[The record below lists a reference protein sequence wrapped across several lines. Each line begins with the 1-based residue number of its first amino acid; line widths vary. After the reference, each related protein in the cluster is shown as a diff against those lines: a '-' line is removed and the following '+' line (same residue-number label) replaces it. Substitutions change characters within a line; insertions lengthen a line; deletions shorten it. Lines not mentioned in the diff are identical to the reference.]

1 MSKYDV
7 IIIGSGLGGLT
18 CGATLSK
25 EGYNVCV
32 IEKNPV
38 PGGCFQTFHRNGQDL
53 DTGIH
58 YVGSMDEGEI
68 LRQYFTYFG
77 IQQHLKLRRLD
88 ENAFDII
95 HHNGNDYAFA
105 MGHERFAETLTRSF
119 PKEKEAIRQYVSIIS
134 SIGDTINVDQL
145 KKGKLSAGTIDLF
158 TVSAW
163 QWLQD
168 ITTDKTLQ
176 QVLSAPA
183 LLYGG
188 EQAVST
194 LYHHAITSNSYIQ
207 GAYRFIDGS
216 MQVTDALVDVI
227 RRNGGTVLTNA
238 QATRLCLADGKTIRS
253 VEINGKEHL
262 ETRYV
267 ISSLHPANTMELVE
281 KTPLIRKVNLTR
293 LRAMRNSYGMFSVYL
308 LRKKNST
315 PYRNYNTFIYNDND
329 VWYSPSDPRNDRIRS
344 CLITMQPT
352 SRSAEYTEVVSL
364 LTPMYINEVEAWTDT
379 TVEHRG
385 MDYKAFKERKAQELI
400 RFTESYFPKLNRDTE
415 KIYTTTP
422 LTYRD
427 YTGTPEGSGYGI
439 IKDYNHPLSTLIPPR
454 TKIENL
460 YLTGQNL
467 NVHGALGVT
476 LTSMLTC
483 AELLGTEY
491 LAKKIGGA

>member
-1 MSKYDV
+1 MNKYDV
-7 IIIGSGLGGLT
+7 VIIGSGLGGLT

-32 IEKNPV
+32 IEKHATA
-38 PGGCFQTFHRNGQDL
+38 GGCFQTFRREGQDL

-77 IQQHLKLRRLD
+77 IQQHLKLQRLD
-88 ENAFDII
+88 ENAFDVIR
-95 HHNGNDYAFA
+95 HNGKDYAFA
-105 MGHERFAETLTRSF
+105 QGHERFVTTLTRSF
-119 PKEKEAIRQYVSIIS
+119 PKEKEAIKQYVSMIS
-134 SIGDTINVDQL
+134 AIGDTISVDQL
-145 KKGKLSAGTIDLF
+145 KRGRLSAGTLDLF
-158 TVSAW
+158 TISAW
-163 QWLQD
+163 ERLQGL
-168 ITTDKTLQ
+168 TTNRTLQ

-183 LLYGG
+183 MLYGG
-188 EQAVST
+188 EKAAST

-207 GAYRFIDGS
+207 GAYRFVDGS

-227 RRNGGTVLTNA
+227 RQNGGTVLTNA
-238 QATRLCLADGKTIRS
+238 RATRLCLAEGKRVAA
-253 VEINGKEHL
+253 VEINEKERL
-262 ETRYV
+262 EARHV
-267 ISSLHPANTMELVE
+267 VSSIHPATTMELVE
-281 KTPLIRKVNLTR
+281 KTPLLRKAHLSR

-308 LRKKNST
+308 LMKRDST
-315 PYRNYNTFIYNDND
+315 RYQNYNVFIYNDDD
-329 VWYSPSDPRNDRIRS
+329 VWYSPSDPVNGRVRS
-344 CLITMQPT
+344 CLISMQPT
-352 SRSAEYTEVVSL
+352 SRTQGYTDVVSL
-364 LTPMYINEVEAWTDT
+364 LTPMYMHEVEAWEDT
-379 TVEHRG
+379 SVGHRG
-385 MDYKAFKERKAQELI
+385 AEYMAFKEEKAGELI
-400 RFTESYFPKLNRDTE
+400 RFAEQYFPELSRNTE
-415 KIYTTTP
+415 KMYTTTP

-427 YTGTPEGSGYGI
+427 YTGTPQGSGYGI

-491 LAKKIGGA
+491 LAKKIGGV

>member
-227 RRNGGTVLTNA
+227 RRNGGIFGFMQVSCGLLVM
-238 QATRLCLADGKTIRS
+238 RIIYMFRKT
-253 VEINGKEHL
+253 
-262 ETRYV
+262 T
-267 ISSLHPANTMELVE
+267 
-281 KTPLIRKVNLTR
+281 
-293 LRAMRNSYGMFSVYL
+293 L
-308 LRKKNST
+308 L
-315 PYRNYNTFIYNDND
+315 
-329 VWYSPSDPRNDRIRS
+329 
-344 CLITMQPT
+344 LM
-352 SRSAEYTEVVSL
+352 L
-364 LTPMYINEVEAWTDT
+364 LTM
-379 TVEHRG
+379 
-385 MDYKAFKERKAQELI
+385 
-400 RFTESYFPKLNRDTE
+400 
-415 KIYTTTP
+415 
-422 LTYRD
+422 
-427 YTGTPEGSGYGI
+427 
-439 IKDYNHPLSTLIPPR
+439 
-454 TKIENL
+454 
-460 YLTGQNL
+460 
-467 NVHGALGVT
+467 
-476 LTSMLTC
+476 
-483 AELLGTEY
+483 
-491 LAKKIGGA
+491 